1 MKTYVVGEPLER
13 ISLDILCPVTR
24 THTGN
29 KYILVV
35 TDYFTRFAEACGL
48 PDIETPTVADKL
60 LTEFICRYGLPL
72 PIHTD
77 QGAQFTSH
85 LFVELCQR
93 LSICKTRNNPFHPQ
107 SSGLVKR
114 LNRTIAD
121 MLSKFCFQTPERL
134 GQIPTILYVGTQ
146 VFCSRDSR

>member
-1 MKTYVVGEPLER
+1 
-13 ISLDILCPVTR
+13 
-24 THTGN
+24 
-29 KYILVV
+29 
-35 TDYFTRFAEACGL
+35 L

-107 SSGLVKR
+107 SSGLVER